1 MCASI
6 FGLKQRHKS
15 SSHRKVIENKK
26 TATKECHSNS
36 SYIPNPVY
44 NPVYNNNNNNIKFN
58 FDTLKSPNSY
68 SLRKFLQSMVS
79 PYFFPQTS
87 PAQNWQGKIEA
98 TESFTAVNPT
108 NAIVKRSAS
117 GIIRPA
123 RLTLENKCLTDTNLL
138 NNNNNNRW
146 LRKVPRSEDSS
157 GLFSDTFLL
166 DYCSAN
172 KLMII
177 L

>member
-1 MCASI
+1 MGASI

-15 SSHRKVIENKK
+15 NSHRKATENKK
-26 TATKECHSNS
+26 TTTKECHSNS
-36 SYIPNPVY
+36 SYIRPNPVY
-44 NPVYNNNNNNIKFN
+44 NNNNNIKFN

-87 PAQNWQGKIEA
+87 PAQHWQGKIEA

-123 RLTLENKCLTDTNLL
+123 RLTLENKCLIDSNLL

-157 GLFSDTFLL
+157 GLFSDTFIRFF
-166 DYCSAN
+166 YSTS
-172 KLMII
+172 KVVYIFWYI
-177 L
+177 

>member
-1 MCASI
+1 MGASI

-26 TATKECHSNS
+26 TTTKECHSNS

-44 NPVYNNNNNNIKFN
+44 NNNNNIKFN

-79 PYFFPQTS
+79 PYFFSQTS
-87 PAQNWQGKIEA
+87 PTQNWQGKIEA

-138 NNNNNNRW
+138 NNNNRW

-157 GLFSDTFLL
+157 GLFSDTFIRLF
-166 DYCSAN
+166 
-172 KLMII
+172 
-177 L
+177 